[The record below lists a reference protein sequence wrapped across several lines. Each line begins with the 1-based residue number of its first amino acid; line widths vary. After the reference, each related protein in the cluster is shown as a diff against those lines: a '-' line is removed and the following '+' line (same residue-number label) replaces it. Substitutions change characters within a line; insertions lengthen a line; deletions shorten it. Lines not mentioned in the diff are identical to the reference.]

1 MACIHIEI
9 DRDVCMGS
17 GNCVYE
23 APGAFDLD
31 DDSISVVID
40 PRGAPEDKVRAAARK
55 CPTGAIT
62 VVEPTVE
69 RRDEDQG

>member
-1 MACIHIEI
+1 MDLRVEI

-23 APGAFDLD
+23 APGVFDLD
-31 DDSISVVID
+31 DDGISFVVD
-40 PRGAPEDKVRAAARK
+40 PSTSPDDKIVAAARK

-62 VVEPTVE
+62 V
-69 RRDEDQG
+69 RRGDDTLT